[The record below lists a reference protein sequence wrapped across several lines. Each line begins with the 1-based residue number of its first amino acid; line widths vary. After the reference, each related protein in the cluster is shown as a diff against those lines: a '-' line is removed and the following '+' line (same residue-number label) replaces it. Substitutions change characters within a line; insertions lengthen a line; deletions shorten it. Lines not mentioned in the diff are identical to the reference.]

1 MTLVNG
7 TERFGLGIRQKVTE
21 EEIGATGNGV
31 LVACFVSQACFGVNS
46 RLLCGDFNVWKH
58 QSKDCHFL
66 VVQQEVTR
74 SAFQGQRRVGGG
86 KIGNVGGPAD
96 LQFFH
101 QQDIVGQFI

>member
-1 MTLVNG
+1 MAESPISETVGYFL
-7 TERFGLGIRQKVTE
+7 
-21 EEIGATGNGV
+21 
-31 LVACFVSQACFGVNS
+31 SQACFGVNS
-46 RLLCGDFNVWKH
+46 RLLRGDFNVWKH

-66 VVQQEVTR
+66 IVQQEVTR